1 MADIGII
8 GAGSWGTALSNL
20 LSDNGHCITVW
31 SCVPS
36 EVEMLKTFH
45 EQKEKLP
52 GVILPED
59 ISYTMDIAE
68 AVTGKDMIVL
78 AVPSPFTRS
87 TSKAMAE
94 FVAPGQL
101 IVSVSKGIEEGTL
114 MMLSDIIEEEI
125 PQSEV
130 AVLSGPS
137 HAEEVGRR
145 MPTVVVA
152 GAKTKEIAG
161 YVQNIFMNE
170 YFRVYTSCDRTGIQ
184 LGASVKNV
192 IALAAGMADGLGYG
206 DNLKAALIIRGTYE
220 LQSLADAMGANRD
233 TLSGLTGTG
242 DLIVTCGS
250 MHSRNRRAGILIGKG
265 KSVKEA
271 MDEVNQV
278 VEGVFSAK
286 GALELAGKYNVE
298 LPIIEIVNKI
308 LFENM
313 PPKDAVR
320 ELMMRNRKDEITE
333 MNF

>member
-31 SCVPS
+31 SCVSS